1 MSMTIEVTWHNHI
14 KMYTVVNKQNKIIM
28 ITSDFKSIKQYLN
41 FLDTSKIPDIV
52 YV

>member
-1 MSMTIEVTWHNHI
+1 MTIEVTWQAHI
-14 KMYTVVNKQNKIIM
+14 KMYTVVNTLNRVVM
-28 ITSDFKSIKQYLN
+28 ITSDFRYVKQYLN